1 MHTRLQLDITAEISI
16 RDGANGTTEIVILD
30 TTSEASTVIELM
42 GKHAEQL
49 RDALI
54 EYTA

>member
-1 MHTRLQLDITAEISI
+1 MHTRLQLDITAEITI
-16 RDGANGTTEIVILD
+16 RDGANGTTEVVILD
-30 TTSEASTVIELM
+30 GDASTVIELM

-49 RDALI
+49 RDALV

>member
-1 MHTRLQLDITAEISI
+1 MHNRIQLDTTAEISV
-16 RDGANGTTEIVILD
+16 RDGSNGTTEVVILD
-30 TTSEASTVIELM
+30 SASEASIVIELM

-49 RDALI
+49 RDALN